1 MTCRNDVWTDLLKS
15 EALLSKVFHDSPFA
29 ICLSEMPDGKSIY
42 VNNAFEKLTGYTISD
57 VAGKTL
63 ADLDMIRPNQL
74 QEVLA
79 SSHNSE
85 TQLQKELLLQIKNG
99 KTCTVLLYFDDI
111 HFNDHRYLIFTF
123 MDITKRK
130 EMEQEIQY
138 LDRLNLISDMAVS
151 LAHHIRNPLTTVKGY
166 LQLLKRKADLQ
177 SYESRFTTMIDEMD
191 IINRIVTE
199 FITLAKNKTVHRE
212 PNELN
217 HLLYTLVPLIEADA
231 AMQGKIVKLDL
242 NAITP
247 FSFDQKE
254 MTQLIL
260 HMARNGLE
268 AMEAGGTLT
277 IQTKIGQSAVLL
289 LISDEGCGISSEVLP
304 RLGEPFVSTK
314 AGGMGL
320 GLTICK
326 QVLKHHQA
334 EWIYE
339 TSPRGTTFTI
349 SFPTCKNNSRSEI
362 SS

>member
-1 MTCRNDVWTDLLKS
+1 MTCRNDDWVDLLKS
-15 EALLSKVFHDSPFA
+15 EALLNKVFHESPYA
-29 ICLSEMPDGKSIY
+29 IYLSELPQGNSIY
-42 VNNAFEKLTGYTISD
+42 VNKAFERLTGYTLTE
-57 VAGKTL
+57 VLGNTL
-63 ADLDMIRPNQL
+63 ADLNMIRQDQLQELLDCALSQKNQL
-74 QEVLA
+74 QRELI
-79 SSHNSE
+79 
-85 TQLQKELLLQIKNG
+85 LQTKNG
-99 KTCTVLLYFDDI
+99 KTCTVILYFDDI
-111 HFNDHRYLIFTF
+111 HFNNQTYLIFTF

-130 EMEQEIQY
+130 EMEKEIQY

-177 SYESRFTTMIDEMD
+177 SYASRFTTMIDEMD

-199 FITLAKNKTVHRE
+199 FITLAKNKAVHRE

-217 HLLYTLVPLIEADA
+217 YVLFTLLPLIEADA
-231 AMQGKIVKLDL
+231 AMQGKIVKLEL
-242 NAITP
+242 GEITP

-254 MTQLIL
+254 VTQLIL

-268 AMEAGGTLT
+268 AMEPGGTLT
-277 IQTKIGQSAVLL
+277 IQTKSAEAAVLL
-289 LISDEGCGISSEVLP
+289 LISDEGGGIPSEVIH

-320 GLTICK
+320 GLTICQ

-339 TSPRGTTFTI
+339 TSPKGTTFTI
-349 SFPTCKNNSRSEI
+349 SFPNNRNNSRPEI